1 MRTSVVPTRNTCLF
15 NLGEVHTMDAKHRNP
30 LHSADRQP
38 QYKYIKNDSHNGP
51 RFFSTQQ
58 QSLSRFKIL
67 GRHLFI
73 VFVMCFTF
81 FITQTTNTSFT
92 LSTTSSALTMEVR
105 VSDRGFSMR
114 ETITI
119 NVAFPDDR
127 LNKRYHD
134 WLQPVIGDAVG
145 APFIRPIGL
154 CRGSVAVPG
163 WRGAR

>member
-1 MRTSVVPTRNTCLF
+1 MMRTSVVLTRNTRLF
-15 NLGEVHTMDAKHRNP
+15 NLGEGHSMDAKHRNP

-38 QYKYIKNDSHNGP
+38 QYTYIKTYSRDAA
-51 RFFSTQQ
+51 RFASTQR

-67 GRHLFI
+67 LRRLFI

-81 FITQTTNTSFT
+81 FITQTTNASFT

-105 VSDRGFSMR
+105 VNDRGFSMR

-119 NVAFPDDR
+119 SVAFPDNL

-134 WLQPVIGDAVG
+134 WLQPGTY
-145 APFIRPIGL
+145 
-154 CRGSVAVPG
+154 RGVAL
-163 WRGAR
+163 